1 MASPALD
8 PKPELL
14 QSVPPRRVKVNHGVR
29 IRTGFGVFVAI
40 LLDCFL
46 IVAGTSAGLLC
57 YELLRSHPL
66 HVSGLRILAFSTQYA
81 LIFLVLACAHYLYDY
96 SHSLLRVRDTAAV
109 LRVSVVA
116 LMVYSVGLFFSKFV
130 FPRLLLVLCW
140 GFITILLVAQK
151 HFLRKF
157 VTHWK
162 VGRNAQRR
170 VLIYGVGSE
179 ARRLYSY
186 LLNSPQL
193 GLNPVAFVNQARKS
207 EPSVIYSHDYRF
219 THNAPVFKRALS
231 CEMLKELNIHEVFV
245 ADSAT
250 SDHQI
255 NELLTIAE
263 HGSVSISFVGAV
275 QPAFRNR
282 HNSVRNMD
290 GLWVT
295 SFITSDAHESWV
307 YRSAKRI
314 LDILIAGSAIL
325 MSLPIWIAIAIAV
338 KMTSGGPVLFR
349 QERVGLHGKPFFML
363 KFRSMYVDA
372 PMYARSPED
381 PNDPRI
387 TGPGRWLRKTSLD
400 ELPQL
405 FNVLKGEMSMVGPR
419 PEMPNIVSRYTKNQ
433 WERLKVPQGITGLWQ
448 LSADRKFAI
457 HESIEYDLY
466 YIDNRGFFLDLAI
479 LLHTLVFAMKGI

>member
-1 MASPALD
+1 MASPAFD
-8 PKPELL
+8 PKLELL
-14 QSVPPRRVKVNHGVR
+14 QPVAPRQVEVSNGVR

-57 YELLRSHPL
+57 YELIRNHPF
-66 HVSGLRILAFSTQYA
+66 HVSALRVLAFSTQYA

-116 LMVYSVGLFFSKFV
+116 LMVYAVGLFFSKFV

-140 GFITILLVAQK
+140 MFITMLLVAQK

-157 VTHWK
+157 VTQWK
-162 VGRNAQRR
+162 TGRATQRR

-186 LLNSPQL
+186 LLNSPHL
-193 GLNPVAFVNQARKS
+193 GLNPVAFVNQAKKFDQT
-207 EPSVIYSHDYRF
+207 VIYSHDYRF
-219 THNAPVFKRALS
+219 RHNAPVFKRQIS
-231 CEMLKELNIHEVFV
+231 CDLLEELNIHEIFV
-245 ADSAT
+245 ADSSS

-263 HGSVSISFVGAV
+263 HGAVPISFVGAV

-295 SFITSDAHESWV
+295 SFTSEGHESWI
-307 YRSAKRI
+307 YRGAKRV
-314 LDILIAGSAIL
+314 LDVVVAGSAIVV
-325 MSLPIWIAIAIAV
+325 SFPIWIAIAIAV
-338 KMTSGGPVLFR
+338 KTSSSGPILFR
-349 QERVGLHGKPFFML
+349 QERAGLHGKPFYML

-387 TGPGRWLRKTSLD
+387 TKPGRWLRKTSLD

-405 FNVLKGEMSMVGPR
+405 LNVLMGHMSMVGPR
-419 PEMPNIVSRYTKNQ
+419 PEMPNIVSRYTKTQ